1 MSPASRPRPA
11 PAAVSARKDPMA
23 HAAPPVPDSD
33 ATAPAAAPVRGR
45 NAALAFIFVAVT
57 IDTIAM
63 GITAPVLPLLIKK
76 MGGAADAGWLNG
88 LFMTVF
94 ALMQFLFS
102 PVLGALSDRYGRR
115 PILLLSIAGL
125 GLSYAGMAM
134 ATSIWQ
140 LLLIRL
146 FTGATSAN
154 IATAFAYIADVTPA
168 DRRAGAYGL
177 MQAAMS
183 AGFALGPAVGGAFM
197 ALGPSAPFW
206 AAAGFSLINAAYGFF
221 VVPESLSR
229 EGRAPFQLKLGSFN
243 AVGMLRS
250 RQGLLTLAVILML
263 AQFATMVFPTA
274 FVLYAN
280 DRYRWGTAAITACMT
295 SFGICSFAVQTGLS
309 GRLVRALGEPRVIV
323 IGMLCAVLGTAIF
336 GLAPTGLIFWIG
348 IPIMTLSG
356 IAGPAIQSIM
366 TRRVSAKE
374 QGRLQ
379 GANTSL
385 QAIAGIV
392 APLLFGGIY
401 TLAHGSGGGK
411 AVLGAPFLLASLI
424 LMIGVFLS
432 VQGVRRP
439 ARV

>member
-1 MSPASRPRPA
+1 MVHDAPPPFANDA
-11 PAAVSARKDPMA
+11 PAGV
-23 HAAPPVPDSD
+23 
-33 ATAPAAAPVRGR
+33 AAAPGRRR

-76 MGGAADAGWLNG
+76 MGGASEAGLMNG

-94 ALMQFLFS
+94 ALMQFVFS
-102 PVLGALSDRYGRR
+102 PILGALSDRYGRR

-183 AGFALGPAVGGAFM
+183 AGFAMGPAVGGLFSV
-197 ALGPSAPFW
+197 LGPTAPFW

-229 EGRAPFQLKLGSFN
+229 EGRAPFQFKLASFN
-243 AVGMLRS
+243 AFGMLRS
-250 RQGLLTLAVILML
+250 QPGLLTLAMILAL

-274 FVLYAN
+274 FVLYAQ
-280 DRYRWGTAAITACMT
+280 DRYGWRVIGQISACMT
-295 SFGICSFAVQTGLS
+295 AFGICSFAVQAGLS
-309 GRLVRALGEPRVIV
+309 GRLVRTLGEPRVIV

-366 TRRVSAKE
+366 TRRVSARE

-385 QAIAGIV
+385 QSIAGIL
-392 APLLFGGIY
+392 APVLFGVIY
-401 TLAHGSGGGK
+401 TLAHGPGATPAHPSAGWLAG
-411 AVLGAPFLLASLI
+411 LGAPFVLASLI

-432 VQGVRRP
+432 LQGQRRP

>member
-1 MSPASRPRPA
+1 MAHDAPPMSATEAAA
-11 PAAVSARKDPMA
+11 PAV
-23 HAAPPVPDSD
+23 VE
-33 ATAPAAAPVRGR
+33 PVRGR
-45 NAALAFIFVAVT
+45 RAALAFIFVAVT

-63 GITAPVLPLLIKK
+63 GITAPVLPLLIKR
-76 MGGAADAGWLNG
+76 MTGGAGDAGLMNG

-102 PVLGALSDRYGRR
+102 PILGALSDRYGRR

-146 FTGATSAN
+146 VSGATSAN
-154 IATAFAYIADVTPA
+154 IATAFAYVADVTPP

-183 AGFALGPAVGGAFM
+183 AGFAMGPAVGGIFS
-197 ALGPSAPFW
+197 ALDPAAPFW

-229 EGRAPFQLKLGSFN
+229 ERRAAFNVRLGSFN
-243 AVGMLRS
+243 AVGVLRS
-250 RQGLLTLAVILML
+250 QSGLFSLAMILAL

-280 DRYRWGTAAITACMT
+280 DRYHWGMGQVAACMT
-295 SFGICSFAVQTGLS
+295 AFGICSFAVQAGFS
-309 GRLVRALGEPRVIV
+309 GRLVRWLREPPVV
-323 IGMLCAVLGTAIF
+323 LIGMLCAVLGTAIF
-336 GLAPTGLIFWIG
+336 GLAPNGIIFWIG
-348 IPIMTLSG
+348 IPIMTISG
-356 IAGPAIQSIM
+356 VAGPAVQSLM
-366 TRRVSAKE
+366 TRRVSASE

-379 GANTSL
+379 GANASL

-392 APLLFGGIY
+392 APVLFGGIY
-401 TLAHGSGGGK
+401 TVAHGSGGGPV
-411 AVLGAPFLLASLI
+411 VLGAPFVLASLI
-424 LMIGVFLS
+424 LLIGVAIAMK
-432 VQGVRRP
+432 GMRAP

>member
-1 MSPASRPRPA
+1 MSALEAAAPA
-11 PAAVSARKDPMA
+11 PE
-23 HAAPPVPDSD
+23 
-33 ATAPAAAPVRGR
+33 APVRGR
-45 NAALAFIFVAVT
+45 RAALAFIFVAVT

-76 MGGAADAGWLNG
+76 MTGGAGNAGLMNG

-146 FTGATSAN
+146 VSGATSAN
-154 IATAFAYIADVTPA
+154 IATAFAYIADVTPV

-183 AGFALGPAVGGAFM
+183 AGFAMGPAVG
-197 ALGPSAPFW
+197 ALFSTLSPAAPFW
-206 AAAGFSLINAAYGFF
+206 AAAGFSLLNAAYGFF

-229 EGRAPFQLKLGSFN
+229 DRRAPFDVRLGSFN
-243 AVGMLRS
+243 AIGVLRS
-250 RQGLLTLAVILML
+250 KAGLLSLAMILAL
-263 AQFATMVFPTA
+263 VQFATMVFPTA
-274 FVLYAN
+274 FVLYAH
-280 DRYRWGTAAITACMT
+280 DRYRWGTGQVGACMT
-295 SFGICSFAVQTGLS
+295 AFGICSFAVQAGFS
-309 GRLVRALGEPRVIV
+309 GRLVRWLREPAVV
-323 IGMLCAVLGTAIF
+323 LIGMICAVLGTAVF

-356 IAGPAIQSIM
+356 VASPAVQSLM
-366 TRRVSAKE
+366 TRRVSASE

-379 GANTSL
+379 GANASL
-385 QAIAGIV
+385 QAVAGIV
-392 APLLFGGIY
+392 APVLFGGIY
-401 TLAHGSGGGK
+401 SLAQGSGGGPM
-411 AVLGAPFLLASLI
+411 VLGAPFVLASLT
-424 LMIGVFLS
+424 LLIGVGIA
-432 VQGVRRP
+432 VKGVPKP